1 MTTMSNNSYHWYFA
15 YSANM
20 NSIKTK
26 IIATIGPCTDKYDV
40 LKKLHKAGM
49 NVARINMSHATHRD
63 AQNVI
68 DLVRQIN
75 AEQSADYGPIGLLL
89 DTQGPEIRTGV
100 HQGDIDLK
108 VGDIVNLTIR
118 EDLDV
123 ETSSIQINYKGL
135 IKSVSKGSRISI
147 DNGLINFR
155 VLAKDNENLTCKVLD
170 GGKLGSKRHVNLP
183 GVRVDLPSIT
193 KKDRKDI
200 NLAIKNN
207 ISFIAL
213 SFVRSAQD
221 IHELRAILKKNKSSA
236 KIIAKIENQEG
247 LDNIHEITKATDI
260 VMVARGDLGIETDLA
275 DLPNIQRR
283 IMYATAKWGKRSIV
297 ATHLLESMI
306 VNPTPTRAEVTD
318 VANAIYEGADAV
330 MLSGE
335 TSVGKYPVQCIKML
349 KKIAAKTENFRT
361 LGYEEFL
368 SDKSDWQNIAIG
380 ARDLASRIDADGIVV
395 VTRSGQTADVISST
409 KPFRMPIYAFTNN
422 LETFQQLSLVGGMQ
436 PHYMKSI
443 SNQALTINKIK
454 LILGSKT
461 RSKKSLKF
469 VLIGGV
475 YSASHSD
482 SIQIIST

>member
-1 MTTMSNNSYHWYFA
+1 MKA
-15 YSANM
+15 
-20 NSIKTK
+20 IKTK
-26 IIATIGPCTDKYDV
+26 IIATIGPSTNTYDS

-49 NVARINMSHATHRD
+49 NVARINMSHATHTD
-63 AQNVI
+63 AQNII
-68 DLVRQIN
+68 DLVQQIN
-75 AEQSADYGPIGLLL
+75 SEQSVDHGPIGLLL
-89 DTQGPEIRTGV
+89 DTQGPEIRTGTN
-100 HQGDIDLK
+100 QSDMDLT

-135 IKSVSKGSRISI
+135 IKSVSKGSRISL
-147 DNGLINFR
+147 DNGLINFK
-155 VLAKDNENLTCKVLD
+155 VLAKDKENLTCKVLD

-200 NLAIKNN
+200 LLAIKNN
-207 ISFIAL
+207 VSFIAL

-221 IHELRAILKKNKSSA
+221 INDLRDILNKKKSSA
-236 KIIAKIENQEG
+236 RIIAKIENQEG

-283 IMYATAKWGKRSIV
+283 IMYVTAKWGKRSIV

-349 KKIAAKTENFRT
+349 KNIAAKTENFRT
-361 LGYEEFL
+361 LGYEKFL
-368 SDKSDWQNIAIG
+368 TDTSDWQNIAIA
-380 ARDLASRIDADGIVV
+380 ARDLATRINADGIVV

-409 KPFRMPIYAFTNN
+409 KPFRMPIHAFTNN
-422 LETFQQLSLVGGMQ
+422 QQTFQQLSLVGGMQ
-436 PHYMKSI
+436 PYFMKSI
-443 SNQALTINKIK
+443 SNQASAINKIK
-454 LILGSKT
+454 LILASNV
-461 RSKKSLKF
+461 RAKKSLKF

-482 SIQIIST
+482 SIQIITT

>member
-1 MTTMSNNSYHWYFA
+1 MKA
-15 YSANM
+15 
-20 NSIKTK
+20 IKTK
-26 IIATIGPCTDKYDV
+26 IIATIGPSTNTYDS

-49 NVARINMSHATHRD
+49 NVVRINMAHATHTD
-63 AQNVI
+63 AQNII
-68 DLVRQIN
+68 DLVQQIN
-75 AEQSADYGPIGLLL
+75 SEQSVDHGPIGLLL
-89 DTQGPEIRTGV
+89 DTQGPEIRTGIN
-100 HQGDIDLK
+100 QSDMDLT

-135 IKSVSKGSRISI
+135 IKSVSKGSRISL
-147 DNGLINFR
+147 DNGLINFK
-155 VLAKDNENLTCKVLD
+155 VLAKDKENLTCKVLD

-200 NLAIKNN
+200 LLAIKNN
-207 ISFIAL
+207 VSFIAL

-221 IHELRAILKKNKSSA
+221 INDLRDILKKKKSSA
-236 KIIAKIENQEG
+236 RIIAKIENQEG

-349 KKIAAKTENFRT
+349 KNIAAKTENFRT
-361 LGYEEFL
+361 LGYEKFL
-368 SDKSDWQNIAIG
+368 TDTSDWQNIAIA
-380 ARDLASRIDADGIVV
+380 ARDLATRINADGIVV

-409 KPFRMPIYAFTNN
+409 KPFRMPIHAFTNN
-422 LETFQQLSLVGGMQ
+422 QQTFQQLSLVGGMQ
-436 PHYMKSI
+436 PYFMKSI
-443 SNQALTINKIK
+443 SNQASAINKIK
-454 LILGSKT
+454 LILASNV
-461 RSKKSLKF
+461 RAKKSLKF

>member
-1 MTTMSNNSYHWYFA
+1 MKA
-15 YSANM
+15 
-20 NSIKTK
+20 IKTK
-26 IIATIGPCTDKYDV
+26 IIATIGPSTNTYDS
-40 LKKLHKAGM
+40 LNKLHKAGM
-49 NVARINMSHATHRD
+49 NVARINMSHATHVD
-63 AQNVI
+63 AQNII
-68 DLVRQIN
+68 DLVHQIN
-75 AEQSADYGPIGLLL
+75 SEQSVDHGPIGLLL
-89 DTQGPEIRTGV
+89 DTQGPEIRTGIN
-100 HQGDIDLK
+100 QSDMDLT

-147 DNGLINFR
+147 DNGLINFK
-155 VLAKDNENLTCKVLD
+155 VLAKDKENLTCKVLD

-200 NLAIKNN
+200 LLAIKNN
-207 ISFIAL
+207 VSFIAL

-221 IHELRAILKKNKSSA
+221 IYDLREILKKKKSSA
-236 KIIAKIENQEG
+236 RIIAKIENQEG

-349 KKIAAKTENFRT
+349 KNIAAKTENFRT
-361 LGYEEFL
+361 LGYEKFL
-368 SDKSDWQNIAIG
+368 IDKSDWQNIAIA
-380 ARDLASRIDADGIVV
+380 ARDLATRINADGIVV

-409 KPFRMPIYAFTNN
+409 KPFRMPIHAFTNN
-422 LETFQQLSLVGGMQ
+422 QETFQQLSLVGGMQ
-436 PHYMKSI
+436 PYFMKSI
-443 SNQALTINKIK
+443 SNQATAINKIK
-454 LILGSKT
+454 LILASKI
-461 RSKKSLKF
+461 RAKKSLKF

>member
-1 MTTMSNNSYHWYFA
+1 MKA
-15 YSANM
+15 
-20 NSIKTK
+20 IKTK
-26 IIATIGPCTDKYDV
+26 IIATIGPSTNTYDS

-49 NVARINMSHATHRD
+49 NVARINMSHATHTD
-63 AQNVI
+63 AQNII
-68 DLVRQIN
+68 DLVHQIN
-75 AEQSADYGPIGLLL
+75 SEQSVDHGPIGLLL
-89 DTQGPEIRTGV
+89 DTQGPEIRTGIN
-100 HQGDIDLK
+100 QSDMDLT

-135 IKSVSKGSRISI
+135 IKSVSIGSRISI
-147 DNGLINFR
+147 DNGLINFK
-155 VLAKDNENLTCKVLD
+155 VLAKDKENLTCKVLD

-200 NLAIKNN
+200 LLAIKNN
-207 ISFIAL
+207 VSFIAL
-213 SFVRSAQD
+213 SFVRTAQD
-221 IHELRAILKKNKSSA
+221 ILDLRDILKKKKSSA
-236 KIIAKIENQEG
+236 RIIAKIENQEG

-349 KKIAAKTENFRT
+349 KNIAAKTENFRT
-361 LGYEEFL
+361 LGYEKFL
-368 SDKSDWQNIAIG
+368 TDTSDWQNIAIA
-380 ARDLASRIDADGIVV
+380 ARDLATRINADGIVV

-409 KPFRMPIYAFTNN
+409 KPFRMPIHAFTNN
-422 LETFQQLSLVGGMQ
+422 QQTFQQLSLVGGMQ
-436 PHYMKSI
+436 PYFMKSI
-443 SNQALTINKIK
+443 SNQASAINKIK
-454 LILGSKT
+454 LILASNV
-461 RSKKSLKF
+461 RANKSLKF

>member
-1 MTTMSNNSYHWYFA
+1 MKA
-15 YSANM
+15 
-20 NSIKTK
+20 IKTK
-26 IIATIGPCTDKYDV
+26 IIATIGPSTNTYDS

-49 NVARINMSHATHRD
+49 NVARINMSHATHTD
-63 AQNVI
+63 AQNII
-68 DLVRQIN
+68 DLVQQIN
-75 AEQSADYGPIGLLL
+75 SEQSVDHGPIGLLL
-89 DTQGPEIRTGV
+89 DTQGPEIRTGIN
-100 HQGDIDLK
+100 QSDMDLT

-147 DNGLINFR
+147 DNGLINFK
-155 VLAKDNENLTCKVLD
+155 VLAKDKENLTCKVLD

-200 NLAIKNN
+200 LLAIKNN
-207 ISFIAL
+207 VSFIAL

-221 IHELRAILKKNKSSA
+221 INDLRDILKKKKSSA
-236 KIIAKIENQEG
+236 RIIAKIENQEG

-349 KKIAAKTENFRT
+349 KNIATKTENFRT
-361 LGYEEFL
+361 LGYEKFL
-368 SDKSDWQNIAIG
+368 TDMSDWQNIAIA
-380 ARDLASRIDADGIVV
+380 ARDLATRINADGIVV

-409 KPFRMPIYAFTNN
+409 KPFRMPIHAFTNN
-422 LETFQQLSLVGGMQ
+422 QQTFQQLSLVGGMQ
-436 PHYMKSI
+436 PYFMKSI
-443 SNQALTINKIK
+443 SNQASAINKIK
-454 LILGSKT
+454 LILASNV
-461 RSKKSLKF
+461 RAKKSLKF

>member
-1 MTTMSNNSYHWYFA
+1 MKA
-15 YSANM
+15 
-20 NSIKTK
+20 IKTK
-26 IIATIGPCTDKYDV
+26 IIATIGPSTNTYDS

-49 NVARINMSHATHRD
+49 NVARINMSHATHTD
-63 AQNVI
+63 AQNII
-68 DLVRQIN
+68 DLVQQIN
-75 AEQSADYGPIGLLL
+75 SEQSVDHGPIGLLL
-89 DTQGPEIRTGV
+89 DTQGPEIRTGTN
-100 HQGDIDLK
+100 QSDMDLT

-135 IKSVSKGSRISI
+135 IKSVSKGSRISL
-147 DNGLINFR
+147 DNGLINFK
-155 VLAKDNENLTCKVLD
+155 VLAKDKENLTCKVLD

-200 NLAIKNN
+200 LLAIKNN
-207 ISFIAL
+207 VSFIAL

-221 IHELRAILKKNKSSA
+221 INDLRDILKKKKSSA
-236 KIIAKIENQEG
+236 RIIAKIENQEG

-349 KKIAAKTENFRT
+349 KNIAAKTENFRT
-361 LGYEEFL
+361 LGYEKFL
-368 SDKSDWQNIAIG
+368 TDTSDWQNIAIA
-380 ARDLASRIDADGIVV
+380 ARDLATRINADGIVV

-409 KPFRMPIYAFTNN
+409 KPFRMPIHAFTNN
-422 LETFQQLSLVGGMQ
+422 QQTFQQLSLVGGMQ
-436 PHYMKSI
+436 PYFMKSI
-443 SNQALTINKIK
+443 SNQASAINKIK
-454 LILGSKT
+454 LILASNV
-461 RSKKSLKF
+461 RAKKSLKF

>member
-1 MTTMSNNSYHWYFA
+1 
-15 YSANM
+15 M
-20 NSIKTK
+20 NAIKTK
-26 IIATIGPCTDKYDV
+26 IIATIGPSTNTYDS

-49 NVARINMSHATHRD
+49 NVVRINMSHATHTD
-63 AQNVI
+63 AQNII
-68 DLVRQIN
+68 DLVQQIN
-75 AEQSADYGPIGLLL
+75 SEQSVDHGPIGLLL
-89 DTQGPEIRTGV
+89 DTQGPEIRTGIN
-100 HQGDIDLK
+100 QSDMDLT

-147 DNGLINFR
+147 DNGLINFK
-155 VLAKDNENLTCKVLD
+155 VLAKDKENLTCKVLD

-200 NLAIKNN
+200 LLAIKNN
-207 ISFIAL
+207 VSFIAL

-221 IHELRAILKKNKSSA
+221 INDLRDILKKKKSSA
-236 KIIAKIENQEG
+236 RIIAKIENQEG

-349 KKIAAKTENFRT
+349 KNIAAKTENFRT
-361 LGYEEFL
+361 LGYEKFL
-368 SDKSDWQNIAIG
+368 TDTSDWQNIAIA
-380 ARDLASRIDADGIVV
+380 ARDLATRINADGIVV

-409 KPFRMPIYAFTNN
+409 KPFRMPIHAFTNN
-422 LETFQQLSLVGGMQ
+422 QQTFQQLSLVGGMQ
-436 PHYMKSI
+436 PYFMKSI
-443 SNQALTINKIK
+443 SNQASAINKIK
-454 LILGSKT
+454 LILASNV
-461 RSKKSLKF
+461 RAKKSLKF

>member
-1 MTTMSNNSYHWYFA
+1 MKA
-15 YSANM
+15 
-20 NSIKTK
+20 IKTK
-26 IIATIGPCTDKYDV
+26 IIATIGPSTNTYES

-49 NVARINMSHATHRD
+49 NVARINMSHATHAD
-63 AQNVI
+63 AQNII
-68 DLVRQIN
+68 DIVHQIN
-75 AEQSADYGPIGLLL
+75 SEQSDDHGPIGLLL
-89 DTQGPEIRTGV
+89 DTQGPEIRTGIN
-100 HQGDIDLK
+100 QSDMDLT

-147 DNGLINFR
+147 DNGLINFK
-155 VLAKDNENLTCKVLD
+155 VLAKDKENLTCKVLD

-200 NLAIKNN
+200 HLAIKNN
-207 ISFIAL
+207 VSFIAL

-221 IHELRAILKKNKSSA
+221 IYDLRDILKKKKSSA
-236 KIIAKIENQEG
+236 RIIAKIENQEG

-335 TSVGKYPVQCIKML
+335 TSVGKHPLNAVDTMREIIRDVEASEHNISQNKVIRPLINNSRLLSNAICSHACDIAENTNAKAIITVTYSGFNTIK
-349 KKIAAKTENFRT
+349 TSSFRPQA
-361 LGYEEFL
+361 F
-368 SDKSDWQNIAIG
+368 
-380 ARDLASRIDADGIVV
+380 
-395 VTRSGQTADVISST
+395 
-409 KPFRMPIYAFTNN
+409 IYAFTNN
-422 LETFQQLSLVGGMQ
+422 HTILNTLSLVWGVQGFYYDRGTTTDQTIRETKEILKQEKHLKKGDLVVNLASMPAKEMGMTNM
-436 PHYMKSI
+436 MKI
-443 SNQALTINKIK
+443 SKVK
-454 LILGSKT
+454 
-461 RSKKSLKF
+461 
-469 VLIGGV
+469 
-475 YSASHSD
+475 
-482 SIQIIST
+482 

>member
-1 MTTMSNNSYHWYFA
+1 
-15 YSANM
+15 M
-20 NSIKTK
+20 NSTKTK
-26 IIATIGPCTDKYDV
+26 IIATIGPCTDTYDV

-49 NVARINMSHATHRD
+49 NVARINMSHATHGD
-63 AQNVI
+63 AQNII
-68 DLVRQIN
+68 DIVRQIN
-75 AEQSADYGPIGLLL
+75 SEQSKYYGPIGLLL

-100 HQGDIDLK
+100 NQGDIDLK

-147 DNGLINFR
+147 DNGLINFK
-155 VLAKDNENLTCKVLD
+155 VLEKDNENLKCKVLD

-221 IHELRAILKKNKSSA
+221 VHELRDILKKKKSSA

-247 LDNIHEITKATDI
+247 LDNIHEITKAADI

-283 IMYATAKWGKRSIV
+283 IMYVTAKWGKRSIV

-349 KKIAAKTENFRT
+349 KQIAAKTENFRT
-361 LGYEEFL
+361 LGYERFL

-380 ARDLASRIDADGIVV
+380 ARDLASRINADGIVV

-409 KPFRMPIYAFTNN
+409 KPFRMPIHAFTNSQ
-422 LETFQQLSLVGGMQ
+422 ETFQQLSLVGGMQ
-436 PHYMKSI
+436 PYFMKSI
-443 SNQALTINKIK
+443 SNQTTTINKIK
-454 LILGSKT
+454 LILASKT

-475 YSASHSD
+475 YSVSHSD

>member
-1 MTTMSNNSYHWYFA
+1 MKA
-15 YSANM
+15 
-20 NSIKTK
+20 IKTK
-26 IIATIGPCTDKYDV
+26 IIATIGPSTNTYDS
-40 LKKLHKAGM
+40 LKKLHNAGM
-49 NVARINMSHATHRD
+49 NVARINMSHATHAD
-63 AQNVI
+63 AQNII
-68 DLVRQIN
+68 DIVHLIN
-75 AEQSADYGPIGLLL
+75 SEQSFDHGPIGLLF
-89 DTQGPEIRTGV
+89 DTQGPEIRTGIN
-100 HQGDIDLK
+100 QNDIDLT
-108 VGDIVNLTIR
+108 VGDIINLTIR

-147 DNGLINFR
+147 DNGLINFK
-155 VLAKDNENLTCKVLD
+155 VLAKDKENLTCKVLD

-207 ISFIAL
+207 VSFIAL

-221 IHELRAILKKNKSSA
+221 IYDLRNILKKKKSSA

-247 LDNIHEITKATDI
+247 LNNIHEITKATDI

-349 KKIAAKTENFRT
+349 NNIAAKTENFRT
-361 LGYEEFL
+361 LGYERFL
-368 SDKSDWQNIAIG
+368 TDKSDWQNIAIA
-380 ARDLASRIDADGIVV
+380 ARDLATRIDADGIVV

-409 KPFRMPIYAFTNN
+409 KPFRMPIHAFTNN
-422 LETFQQLSLVGGMQ
+422 QETFQQLSLVGGMQ
-436 PHYMKSI
+436 PYFMKSI
-443 SNQALTINKIK
+443 SNQISAINKIK
-454 LILGSKT
+454 LILASKI
-461 RSKKSLKF
+461 RGKKSLKF
-469 VLIGGV
+469 VLIGGI